1 MAPEQSTI
9 NSSDINQLRQDREA
23 LIAHKNE
30 TYVVLL
36 QKHLIEQKKAVA
48 TDTEVKKAI
57 ERCPKKENVSSAKL
71 QERINK
77 MEEEIEITSMSAA
90 KEKEVDHS
98 LIE

>member
-1 MAPEQSTI
+1 M
-9 NSSDINQLRQDREA
+9 
-23 LIAHKNE
+23 
-30 TYVVLL
+30 
-36 QKHLIEQKKAVA
+36 
-48 TDTEVKKAI
+48 DTEVKKAI

-98 LIE
+98 LID

>member
-36 QKHLIEQKKAVA
+36 SKHLIEQKKAVA
-48 TDTEVKKAI
+48 TDAEVKKAI
-57 ERCPKKENVSSAKL
+57 DRLSVQQKRKIADLKKQINSVSIYEKA
-71 QERINK
+71 QQ
-77 MEEEIEITSMSAA
+77 EIE
-90 KEKEVDHS
+90 S
-98 LIE
+98 LKKV

>member
-36 QKHLIEQKKAVA
+36 QKHLIK
-48 TDTEVKKAI
+48 
-57 ERCPKKENVSSAKL
+57 
-71 QERINK
+71 
-77 MEEEIEITSMSAA
+77 
-90 KEKEVDHS
+90 
-98 LIE
+98 

>member
-23 LIAHKNE
+23 LIAQKSE

-36 QKHLIEQKKAVA
+36 QKHLIEQKNAIAKDA
-48 TDTEVKKAI
+48 EVKKAI

-90 KEKEVDHS
+90 QEKEVDHS